1 MLSSLNAV
9 ISTNEST
16 QIITG
21 HVIYNPVY
29 TYKFQLKTTLIV
41 IGLTYFP
48 KIGGDQPPRPH
59 MFYALYVLHSAGSK
73 VQFHTYRVHQAL
85 LHVISVTS
93 EMEFQAVRTWTE
105 HNLG

>member
-1 MLSSLNAV
+1 M
-9 ISTNEST
+9 
-16 QIITG
+16 
-21 HVIYNPVY
+21 IYNPAY

-48 KIGGDQPPRPH
+48 KIDVDLDQPPRPH
-59 MFYALYVLHSAGSK
+59 MFYALYVLHSAGST

-105 HNLG
+105 QNLG